1 MKIVRDNDT
10 IQIEITS
17 FCHNN
22 CSNCTRL
29 CHHYKK
35 PWYMDFDTFK
45 RAVDSMVGF
54 RGNQGVGLMG
64 GEPLYHP
71 QFKEFAEYAA
81 SKLGAE
87 NIGVWSCFPEGKEHL
102 GPVIADCCGTVF
114 INDHSIGNVVHSPFL
129 VSIEECVDK
138 RDMWYLIEN
147 CWAWRSWSA
156 SINTLGAY
164 FCEIAAS
171 MAALFNDGEHAWPV
185 EPEWWTRTPKD
196 YVKQMEKWCP
206 KCGGALCGMRP
217 AQGRYSTEIVDDVS
231 PKMLDR
237 LKAID
242 SPKIRRGE
250 YAVHDLKPIPECRQM
265 ASYKDEQ
272 YRKRIAGRYGLIL
285 VLNERGFMAPF
296 RKIVGRV

>member
-1 MKIVRDNDT
+1 
-10 IQIEITS
+10 
-17 FCHNN
+17 
-22 CSNCTRL
+22 
-29 CHHYKK
+29 
-35 PWYMDFDTFK
+35 MDEKTFK

-54 RGNQGVGLMG
+54 KGNQGVGLMG
-64 GEPLYHP
+64 GEPLLHP

-81 SKLGAE
+81 EKLGAE

-114 INDHSIGNVVHSPFL
+114 INDHTRGDVVHSPFM
-129 VSIEECVDK
+129 VSIEEVIDP
-138 RDMWYLIEN
+138 RDMWYFIEK
-147 CWAWRSWSA
+147 CWAWASWSA

-171 MAALFNDGEHAWPV
+171 MAALFNDGEAAWPI
-185 EPEWWTRTPKD
+185 EHEWWTRTPKD

-206 KCGGALCGMRP
+206 KCSGALCGP
-217 AQGRYSTEIVDDVS
+217 QPVQGRYSPEIVDDVS
-231 PKMLDR
+231 PKMLER

-250 YAVHDLKPIPECRQM
+250 YVVHDLKPAPECRRM
-265 ASYKDEQ
+265 ASYKDES
-272 YRKRIAGRYGLIL
+272 YRKNIAKRYGLIL